1 MGGPFS
7 QDSTQGN
14 VLLLLTTRMAA
25 ADDIMLL
32 PGAEGFETWRTKGL
46 PDAAP
51 EPGVKARRAAW
62 IGLPMRS
69 VVSFP
74 MRFHGGDASRLESA
88 VKLELETL
96 GLGGEDTAPHLFEVR
111 AEAGDETRDQKGWA
125 VVQAAPLPKEAL
137 DTGLDARYAPSV
149 SFFNL
154 DPGRAQVWSEGGGLA
169 LALPDEKGR
178 PLHAQALTS
187 HEPDADAAAEIR
199 CILAA
204 AELAGAAPEVE
215 SVALRVGDTGG
226 GTASRL
232 ALEDFSAGLDF
243 PVVPGAAAARPK
255 PPSAAWR
262 LVPQSVLDQRLA
274 RKQRQTIFLAATMIV
289 AALVAA
295 LGAFAAGLWK
305 RQQEQAGEEARL
317 AAMEPQL
324 EEIRFSRDKWMSLQ
338 GALTPGEYP
347 VELFFQLVQLLP
359 PEGIRLTLF
368 ELNEEKLTLAG
379 EASSIQH
386 ANNFREELSSKPAF
400 REWGFADGFPTPE
413 VMPDNRAQFRAE
425 GRRPSFA
432 ASTP

>member
-1 MGGPFS
+1 
-7 QDSTQGN
+7 
-14 VLLLLTTRMAA
+14 
-25 ADDIMLL
+25 MLL
-32 PGAEGFETWRTKGL
+32 PGAEGFETWRTKGA

-69 VVSFP
+69 LVSFP
-74 MRFHGGDASRLESA
+74 VRFHGGDAARHESA

-96 GLGGEDTAPHLFEVR
+96 GLCGEDVAPHLFEVR
-111 AEAGDETRDQKGWA
+111 ADAGDETRDQKGWA
-125 VVQAAPLPKEAL
+125 VVQAAPLPKETL

-149 SFFNL
+149 SFL
-154 DPGRAQVWSEGGGLA
+154 PLEPGRAQVWSESGSLA
-169 LALPDEKGR
+169 LVLPDEKGQ

-204 AELAGAAPEVE
+204 AELAGVTPEIESIGLRADGSDAVAPLV
-215 SVALRVGDTGG
+215 
-226 GTASRL
+226 
-232 ALEDFSAGLDF
+232 LEDFAAGLDV
-243 PVVPGAAAARPK
+243 PVVPAMAVAKPK
-255 PPSAAWR
+255 PPAAGWR
-262 LVPQSVLDQRLA
+262 LVPQPIVDQRSA
-274 RKQRQTIFLAATMIV
+274 RKQRQTMILVATMVV

-305 RQQEQAGEEARL
+305 RQQEQSREEARL
-317 AAMEPQL
+317 AGMEPQL
-324 EEIRFSRDKWMSLQ
+324 EDIRFSRDKWLSLQ
-338 GALTPGEYP
+338 GALTPVEYP

-368 ELNEEKLTLAG
+368 ELNEEKLMLAG

-386 ANNFREELSSKPAF
+386 ANNFREDLSSKPAF
-400 REWGFADGFPTPE
+400 REWGFAEGFPTPE

-432 ASTP
+432 ASAP